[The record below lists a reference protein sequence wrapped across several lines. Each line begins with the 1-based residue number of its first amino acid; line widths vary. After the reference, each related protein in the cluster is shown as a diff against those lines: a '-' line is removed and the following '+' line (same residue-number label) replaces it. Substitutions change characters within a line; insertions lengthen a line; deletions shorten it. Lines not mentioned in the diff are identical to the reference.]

1 MPTGATGSSKAGGV
15 RYFRHEVRRA
25 GWHGLAIVVSTAAR
39 YERAATSM
47 ESSAKRGARR
57 EWPVAAH
64 LFAFFTLLYAWCA
77 VGRFN
82 STDGRDI
89 HATAVSLLLRHSL
102 AVPPSLGT
110 FVGRGGLSYAKYG
123 IGLSLVEFPLT
134 LVDLAG
140 GALGLFRSAPDLF
153 ASMTNAWVT
162 AAGIA
167 LLFLLVRD
175 LGYGAR
181 VALLTAL
188 VYGLTT
194 PAWPYAKLDFSEPL
208 LATMLLAA
216 ALASFRFATR
226 QRQQLL
232 LRLRWVLL
240 AGAALGVAV
249 LTKYVAVAVAPLFA
263 IYLIAA
269 SQGGEAERA
278 TAPPRWRRS
287 LPAQAAFWLPVAAAV
302 ALTLAVNAL
311 RSGSPWVTGY
321 AAFERPLN
329 QSPLATLAA
338 GAALLVSPGFGL
350 LWYASPLV
358 LGVLGFRR
366 MWRRHPR
373 EALGV
378 ALLAGVTL
386 LLYATYPTWYGGW
399 SWGPRFLVPLAPFLL
414 LPAAEIFADPPVARR
429 LRNGMLALLA
439 AGGVEQ
445 VLGVLVN
452 YRADYDLLPWAR
464 PETAHVWEPWT
475 AALLWHALFLPVSL
489 LTNLGLRLPGRIV
502 PVTLANWGL
511 NQVAEFFPFF
521 WCSLFPAPLLALLAG
536 SAIVA
541 YPLWRSGR
549 ALYSHCAGR
558 HAPQTER
565 PPGRGDTQS

>member
-1 MPTGATGSSKAGGV
+1 VK
-15 RYFRHEVRRA
+15 
-25 GWHGLAIVVSTAAR
+25 
-39 YERAATSM
+39 
-47 ESSAKRGARR
+47 SSAKQGTRR
-57 EWPVAAH
+57 EWPVVAH

-102 AVPPSLGT
+102 AVPPTLGT

-123 IGLSLVEFPLT
+123 IGLSLVELPLT
-134 LVDLAG
+134 LADLAA

-162 AAGIA
+162 AAGVA
-167 LLFLLVRD
+167 LLFLLVRE

-188 VYGLTT
+188 AYGLTT

-208 LATMLLAA
+208 LATTLLAA
-216 ALASFRFATR
+216 ALASYRFATR
-226 QRQQLL
+226 RHQ
-232 LRLRWVLL
+232 RLRWALL
-240 AGAALGVAV
+240 AGAALGMAV

-263 IYLIAA
+263 VYLIAA
-269 SQGGEAERA
+269 SQGGDAERA
-278 TAPPRWRRS
+278 GAAAGWRRA

-302 ALTLAVNAL
+302 ALTLTVNAL

-358 LGVLGFRR
+358 LGVLGFQR

-373 EALGV
+373 EAVGV
-378 ALLAGVTL
+378 ALLAGVML

-399 SWGPRFLVPLAPFLL
+399 SWGPRFLVALVPFLL
-414 LPAAEIFADPPVARR
+414 LPAAELFADPPAASR

-452 YRADYDLLPWAR
+452 YRADFDLLPWAR
-464 PETAHVWEPWT
+464 PETAHVWELWT
-475 AALLWHALFLPVSL
+475 SALLWHALFLPVSL

-521 WCSLFPAPLLALLAG
+521 WCDLFPAPLLALLAG

-549 ALYSHCAGR
+549 ALYGHCAGR
-558 HAPQTER
+558 RAAQM
-565 PPGRGDTQS
+565 